1 MKIVCSGCGAQ
12 HWLSDMQVSHGGCS
26 VSCPNCS
33 TQVFVD
39 ASNIDPQSLEP
50 RWYYAVNDDSVGPLS
65 TQDLE
70 FSFQNGQVTLDSFVW
85 CEGMSDWMALGSVP
99 ELDYLK
105 SALSGT
111 PAAGEDE
118 ATRVA
123 GVGGYAGFSPMG
135 DAMGDAGEE
144 TAAIDINE
152 LEKQSAGGY
161 SPFDNASGGIVG
173 MDGNAAVDE
182 EPEFNMNSAMPSAND
197 MMGARS
203 ENSVLFSLSSLQG
216 MSAVPVE
223 TPSGVPSSPNAG
235 LVDVKAL
242 AASAPVARRRNNE
255 PVNSFG
261 SAAAMPMAT
270 VLPLGNKKDNTPL
283 FIIGGVVGVVLIAL
297 IVIIALLVGGN
308 NNNNNVQQ
316 DANLDTSKLADN
328 NLGIAADGAEAKKKA
343 EEEAAAKKAEE
354 EAAAAK
360 KAEEEAAAK
369 KAEEEAAAKKA
380 EEEAAAKKAEEEAAA
395 AKKPDSNKK
404 NDKKADSK
412 KPDTKPAETKP
423 DTKTDTKTDT
433 KKTDTKKTDTKKT
446 ETKPAGGND
455 LSRDEVQ
462 GVIRASF
469 AAVRT
474 CSRSSAQ
481 KGEMKVSFVIKANG
495 RVSNAK
501 VVTPQFANTPT
512 ASCVL
517 KVVNGLKFRESSK
530 DTPIT
535 YPFQIQ

>member
-135 DAMGDAGEE
+135 AAMGDAGEE

-297 IVIIALLVGGN
+297 IVIIALLVGG
-308 NNNNNVQQ
+308 VVAQRGELFGGVSPYFHALALLLGEVFHQ
-316 DANLDTSKLADN
+316 PVGDVDKHRHQHQRHADECHFPDAARVVEIAQIHKSSLMIVFHLQSYNIIFNWQALDSGYLSLAGTCPRPCLGVLDT
-328 NLGIAADGAEAKKKA
+328 GARIVGAKKRGHGMA
-343 EEEAAAKKAEE
+343 
-354 EAAAAK
+354 
-360 KAEEEAAAK
+360 
-369 KAEEEAAAKKA
+369 
-380 EEEAAAKKAEEEAAA
+380 
-395 AKKPDSNKK
+395 
-404 NDKKADSK
+404 
-412 KPDTKPAETKP
+412 
-423 DTKTDTKTDT
+423 
-433 KKTDTKKTDTKKT
+433 
-446 ETKPAGGND
+446 
-455 LSRDEVQ
+455 SRSPV
-462 GVIRASF
+462 
-469 AAVRT
+469 
-474 CSRSSAQ
+474 CSRCRQ
-481 KGEMKVSFVIKANG
+481 Q
-495 RVSNAK
+495 RV
-501 VVTPQFANTPT
+501 
-512 ASCVL
+512 
-517 KVVNGLKFRESSK
+517 
-530 DTPIT
+530 
-535 YPFQIQ
+535 